1 MKQRMR
7 ATQSTED
14 VAACTIY
21 EVAESGGSAYYL
33 LVYIYLQ
40 RTGLRGPNDML
51 LRDNGAI

>member
-1 MKQRMR
+1 MR

-21 EVAESGGSAYYL
+21 EMAESGGSAYYL

-40 RTGLRGPNDML
+40 RTGLRGPNDVL